1 MKQNLD
7 VAVKIA
13 IIHVL
18 DHLVWK
24 LSLVVSDSTTSF
36 GAIQSK
42 IIY

>member
-24 LSLVVSDSTTSF
+24 LSLVCE
-36 GAIQSK
+36 
-42 IIY
+42 